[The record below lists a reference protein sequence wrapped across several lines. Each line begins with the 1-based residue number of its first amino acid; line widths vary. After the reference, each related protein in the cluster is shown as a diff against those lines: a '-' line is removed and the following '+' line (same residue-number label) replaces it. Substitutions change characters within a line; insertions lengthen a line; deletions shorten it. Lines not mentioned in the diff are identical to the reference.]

1 MKKAIIEKIEKHI
14 SDLEYSNLST
24 LSLENRINRISR
36 ILRDILANG
45 LKKK

>member
-1 MKKAIIEKIEKHI
+1 MKKAIIEKHIE
-14 SDLEYSNLST
+14 DLEYSNLST

-36 ILRDILANG
+36 ILRDVLTNG